1 LKDMG
6 IDVAIIA
13 DFHGDGHPND
23 TGSVR
28 LKELEAYFQATK
40 AQSQDGL
47 LIIPAEEAN
56 VHLGG
61 HWIGVFPK
69 PVYWYMS
76 RKGSEPFV
84 EPNPQH
90 SNLYRVGDQADML
103 ELIRRENGLVYT
115 AHPRTKGSVGF
126 PDKYKDEAFFKDD
139 HFLGGGFKA
148 MPSDLS
154 TLRQSLRS
162 LNLLDDMNKWGMRK
176 QLIGEVDMFQV
187 DHTHELYAHMNAN
200 YVKLEQVPS
209 WDRYGEVLEP
219 IRRGDY
225 FVSQGTV
232 LLPTVKIARNSVTA
246 EVQWTFPLAY
256 AVVVTDLGT
265 VQIPLDETG
274 AHGKQTFSWKQDL
287 SRAKWARLE
296 VWDIAGNGAFVNP
309 VWF

>member
-1 LKDMG
+1 
-6 IDVAIIA
+6 
-13 DFHGDGHPND
+13 
-23 TGSVR
+23 
-28 LKELEAYFQATK
+28 
-40 AQSQDGL
+40 
-47 LIIPAEEAN
+47 
-56 VHLGG
+56 
-61 HWIGVFPK
+61 
-69 PVYWYMS
+69 MS
-76 RKGSEPFV
+76 SKGSEPFV
-84 EPNPQH
+84 EPNPQYGK
-90 SNLYRVGDQADML
+90 LYRVGNQADML

-176 QLIGEVDMFQV
+176 RLIGEVDMFQV

-200 YVKLEQVPS
+200 YVKLDQVPS

-232 LLPTVKIARNSVTA
+232 LLPTVKIARDSVTA
-246 EVQWTFPLAY
+246 DVRWTFPLAY
-256 AVVVTDLGT
+256 AVLVTDLGT

-274 AHGKQTFSWKQDL
+274 AHGKQTFTWKQDL

-296 VWDIAGNGAFVNP
+296 VWDIAGNGAFINP